1 MTEVEG
7 VDRRRHGRFQRD
19 ELVRDIREGFA
30 KQQKEL
36 SPKYFYDERGSEL
49 FEEITR
55 LPEYYPTEAERRLL
69 KQCAAEFVR
78 STKLCTLV
86 ELGAG
91 SANKTRIILDSMR
104 DTGLGRTY
112 IPVDVS
118 ADFLEGV
125 ALQLREEYPTLT
137 IIPAVADI
145 TADFELPRAE
155 TPTVIAFLGSTIGN
169 FGRDETVHLLSRCAK
184 LLGPDD
190 RFLLGCDLRKSV
202 TTMQAAYNDSRGI
215 TADFNLN
222 ILRVVNN
229 ELGAN
234 FDLSKF
240 RHSAFYNE
248 ESDRIEMHLVSVGS
262 QSIAIPG
269 VGEMTF
275 NDGESV
281 RTEVSYKYNR
291 EAIEDLFVPS
301 GLVLEKWMTGDD
313 AMFALAVGRSLS
325 SM

>member
-1 MTEVEG
+1 MEA
-7 VDRRRHGRFQRD
+7 VDRRRPGRFQRD
-19 ELVRDIREGFA
+19 ELIRDVREGFA

-69 KQCAAEFVR
+69 KQCAPDFVL
-78 STKLCTLV
+78 SMKLCTLV

-91 SANKTRIILDSMR
+91 SASKTRIILDSMR

-125 ALQLREEYPTLT
+125 AVQLRGEYPMLT

-145 TADFELPRAE
+145 TEEFALPRAE
-155 TPTVIAFLGSTIGN
+155 APTVIAFLGSTIGN
-169 FGRDETVHLLSRCAK
+169 FGRDDTIDLLSRCAK

-190 RFLLGCDLRKSV
+190 RLLLGCDLRKSV
-202 TTMQAAYNDSRGI
+202 PAMQAAYNDTRGI
-215 TADFNLN
+215 TAEFNLN
-222 ILRVVNN
+222 ILKVINN

-248 ESDRIEMHLVSVGS
+248 ESHRIEMHLVSTGN
-262 QSIAIPG
+262 QSVTVPG
-269 VGEMTF
+269 LGEINF
-275 NDGESV
+275 DDGESV

-291 EAIEDLFVPS
+291 EAIESLFRPS
-301 GLVLEKWMTGDD
+301 GLALDQWMTGDD

-325 SM
+325 PT

>member
-1 MTEVEG
+1 MPEAEAG
-7 VDRRRHGRFQRD
+7 DRRRPGRFQRD
-19 ELVRDIREGFA
+19 ELVHDVREGFA

-69 KQCAAEFVR
+69 KQCAADFVR

-91 SANKTRIILDSMR
+91 SASKTRIILDSMR
-104 DTGLGRTY
+104 DTGLGKTY

-125 ALQLREEYPTLT
+125 AVQLRREYPMLT
-137 IIPAVADI
+137 ILPAVADI
-145 TADFELPRAE
+145 TAEFELPRAE
-155 TPTVIAFLGSTIGN
+155 APTVIAFLGSTIGN
-169 FGRDETVHLLSRCAK
+169 FGRDETIHLLSRCAR

-202 TTMQAAYNDSRGI
+202 PVMQAAYNDSLGI

-222 ILRVVNN
+222 ILRVINN

-234 FDLSKF
+234 FDLAKF
-240 RHSAFYNE
+240 RHSAFYNR
-248 ESDRIEMHLVSVGS
+248 ESHRIEMHLVSTRD
-262 QSIAIPG
+262 QSAMIPG
-269 VGEMTF
+269 VGEIRF
-275 NDGESV
+275 GDGESV

-291 EAIEDLFVPS
+291 EAIESLFQPS
-301 GLVLEKWMTGDD
+301 GLTLEKWMTGDD
-313 AMFALAVGRSLS
+313 EMFALAVGRSFLPG
-325 SM
+325 

>member
-1 MTEVEG
+1 MPELEA
-7 VDRRRHGRFQRD
+7 VDRRRPGRFQRD
-19 ELVRDIREGFA
+19 ELVRDIKEGFA
-30 KQQKEL
+30 KAQKEL

-69 KQCAAEFVR
+69 KQRAPEFVR
-78 STKLCTLV
+78 STRVCTLV

-125 ALQLREEYPTLT
+125 AVKLRAEYPTLA
-137 IIPAVADI
+137 IVPAVADI
-145 TADFELPRAE
+145 TAEFGIPRAE
-155 TPTVIAFLGSTIGN
+155 APTIIAFLGSTIGN
-169 FGRDETVHLLSRCAK
+169 FGRDETIHILSRCAR
-184 LLGPDD
+184 LLGADD
-190 RFLLGCDLRKSV
+190 RFLLGCDLRKPV
-202 TTMQAAYNDSRGI
+202 PIVEAAYNDSRGI
-215 TADFNLN
+215 TAEFNLN
-222 ILRVVNN
+222 ILKVINN

-248 ESDRIEMHLVSVGS
+248 ESHRIEMHLISMGN
-262 QSIAIPG
+262 QSATIPG
-269 VGEMTF
+269 VGEISF
-275 NDGESV
+275 ADGESV

-291 EAIEDLFVPS
+291 EAIESLFHPS
-301 GLVLEKWMTGDD
+301 GLVLENWMTGDD
-313 AMFALAVGRSLS
+313 AMFALAVGRIF
-325 SM
+325 